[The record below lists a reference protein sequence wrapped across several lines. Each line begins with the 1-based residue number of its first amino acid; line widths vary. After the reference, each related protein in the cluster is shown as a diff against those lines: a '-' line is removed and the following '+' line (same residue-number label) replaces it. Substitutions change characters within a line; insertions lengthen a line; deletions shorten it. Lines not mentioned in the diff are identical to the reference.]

1 VTRAAALL
9 AGLLLSAPPPE
20 AAAGRSHLVVVVGL
34 GGEQKYRDA
43 FAAAAAAM
51 AGAAEKK
58 LGLDPARIVSLG
70 EREATRDSVRKALG
84 DVAGRAAPGDL
95 VFVLLIG
102 HGSFQQGESRFN
114 LRGPD
119 MTAADFAPLLD
130 ALARQTVVFVNTAS
144 ASGDFVKPLMGQGR
158 AIVTATKSAQ
168 ERNETAFAEHFVAAF
183 AGSGAD
189 ADKDERVSVLEAF
202 EYARRE
208 VQRFYESERRLLTE
222 HAVLE
227 DGRGG
232 ALARTVFL
240 GEEEGTAATADAGDP
255 ALAALRHERRDVER
269 RLDALK
275 ARKDTTATASY
286 EQELEAL
293 LLDLARKDAEIR
305 RRESERKR

>member
-1 VTRAAALL
+1 MKRAIAAALL
-9 AGLLLSAPPPE
+9 CL
-20 AAAGRSHLVVVVGL
+20 AAARPVAAQPSPLVGVVGL
-34 GGEQKYRDA
+34 GGEKKYTDA
-43 FAAAAAAM
+43 FKATAAAM
-51 AGAAEKK
+51 VGAAEKK
-58 LGLDPARIVSLG
+58 LGLDPAHITSLG
-70 EREATRDSVRKALG
+70 EADATRDGVRKALAG
-84 DVAGRAAPGDL
+84 VASRAAAGDL
-95 VFVLLIG
+95 VFILLIG

-130 ALARQTVVFVNTAS
+130 ALARQRVVFVNAAS
-144 ASGDFVKPLMGQGR
+144 ASGDFVKPLAGRDR

-183 AGSGAD
+183 AAAGAD

-208 VQRFYESERRLLTE
+208 VQRFYENERRLLTE

-232 ALARTVFL
+232 ALARTLFL
-240 GEEEGTAATADAGDP
+240 GGGDVAVAAADAGDP
-255 ALAALRHERRDVER
+255 QLAALRLERRDVER
-269 RLDALK
+269 RLDDLK
-275 ARKDTTATASY
+275 SRKATTAAASY
-286 EQELEAL
+286 EQELESL

-305 RRESERKR
+305 RREAEKKR

>member
-1 VTRAAALL
+1 MTRALAAALL
-9 AGLLLSAPPPE
+9 VL
-20 AAAGRSHLVVVVGL
+20 AAAGPAAAQQSHLVVVVGL
-34 GGEQKYRDA
+34 GGEKKYADA
-43 FAAAAAAM
+43 FKATAAAM
-51 AGAAEKK
+51 VGAAEKK
-58 LGLDPARIVSLG
+58 LGLDPARITSLG
-70 EREATRDSVRKALG
+70 EQDATREGVRKALG
-84 DVAGRAAPGDL
+84 DVASRAAAGDI

-130 ALARQTVVFVNTAS
+130 ALAGRTVVFVNTAS
-144 ASGDFVKPLMGQGR
+144 ASGDFVKPLMGKGR
-158 AIVTATKSAQ
+158 TIVTATKSAS

-183 AGSGAD
+183 AAPGAD
-189 ADKDERVSVLEAF
+189 TDKDERVSVLEAF

-208 VQRFYESERRLLTE
+208 VQRFYENERRLLTE

-240 GEEEGTAATADAGDP
+240 GVGEGTSSADAGDP
-255 ALAALRHERRDVER
+255 ALAGLRRERRDVER
-269 RLDALK
+269 RLDELK
-275 ARKDTTATASY
+275 ARKGTTAAASY

-293 LLDLARKDAEIR
+293 LVDLARKDAEIR
-305 RRESERKR
+305 RREAEGKR